1 MKGISECVRRKSPA
15 GCGIETAIYYLV
27 PLISITL
34 GSLVC
39 FWLDYGNNLSAY
51 FITDWT
57 NTGMDYFN
65 MLAAVSQGDPYANY
79 ANWPPMCFL
88 ILRFLF
94 HFVPRGEGVDLS
106 NGFAMRDYMPAA
118 LPYLVY
124 VVACLLVIGFAT
136 MRLLRGSKPIVQ
148 CSMLAATILCGPM
161 MFALERGNI
170 ILISFASLL
179 VYLALY
185 TSASKPVRYVAYVF
199 LGMSVATKMYPAVFA
214 FLILFTGNKK
224 EFVSAAL
231 ISLALS
237 ILPFFAFGGIGSI
250 RNMIEGVFLSSSF
263 DFGLGLNYSF
273 QNLVRIAA
281 AMFGCK
287 VEAIPAYASAVP
299 LALCAIMLLVSR
311 EEWTRVFSLGLMC
324 VWVPAFSYTYS
335 LIFLLPAV
343 VMLVSSESAAACWKK
358 ISAFFLALVFA
369 LYALPVL
376 PSVSLLLNE
385 PKLPLAGGCVLGNA
399 AILALAVVVLF
410 HSGTTCRA
418 TNRSAKH
425 RKIGS

>member
-34 GSLVC
+34 GSPVC

-161 MFALERGNI
+161 LFALERGNI

-185 TSASKPVRYVAYVF
+185 MSASKVDLQSQPNALLRSGDSMVIR
-199 LGMSVATKMYPAVFA
+199 
-214 FLILFTGNKK
+214 TG
-224 EFVSAAL
+224 
-231 ISLALS
+231 
-237 ILPFFAFGGIGSI
+237 
-250 RNMIEGVFLSSSF
+250 
-263 DFGLGLNYSF
+263 
-273 QNLVRIAA
+273 
-281 AMFGCK
+281 
-287 VEAIPAYASAVP
+287 
-299 LALCAIMLLVSR
+299 
-311 EEWTRVFSLGLMC
+311 
-324 VWVPAFSYTYS
+324 
-335 LIFLLPAV
+335 
-343 VMLVSSESAAACWKK
+343 WK
-358 ISAFFLALVFA
+358 
-369 LYALPVL
+369 
-376 PSVSLLLNE
+376 
-385 PKLPLAGGCVLGNA
+385 
-399 AILALAVVVLF
+399 
-410 HSGTTCRA
+410 H
-418 TNRSAKH
+418 
-425 RKIGS
+425 